1 MPSENSRACCTRGEP
16 LATIRIRSARLIG
29 YKELR
34 EVDIAWPFN
43 FPARLQIPASTM
55 NPEFEVAAVENLA
68 RSRPVERTVID
79 VHIITLGHV
88 LFAAG
93 LVGVGLL
100 SLGSGDFAYTWQPV
114 PDWVVW
120 RTGFARLSGF
130 LLSGTGIA
138 LLIRRSSAKGAIVIS
153 FYLALLMLS
162 LHLPRVLYSP
172 ADVGRWL
179 GLCENLTLVCG
190 GWILA
195 LSVSRW
201 ETESP
206 GKIWT
211 NLRIPQ
217 LLYAGA
223 CVVFGVSHF
232 VYADATAGMVPA
244 WLPYR
249 MGFAYLAG
257 AGHFAAGI
265 AMLSGIVPGLAAI
278 LEAGMISSFVLLVHI
293 PGVFS
298 DPHSRLQWTMLSVAS
313 ALAGAAWLLAASF
326 QTTIWR
332 RKRFGV

>member
-1 MPSENSRACCTRGEP
+1 
-16 LATIRIRSARLIG
+16 
-29 YKELR
+29 
-34 EVDIAWPFN
+34 
-43 FPARLQIPASTM
+43 M
-55 NPEFEVAAVENLA
+55 NPESELAAAENVDQ
-68 RSRPVERTVID
+68 SRPVERKAID

-93 LVGVGLL
+93 LIGVGLL

-114 PDWVVW
+114 PEWVVW
-120 RTGFARLSGF
+120 RSGFAHFSGL

-138 LLIRRSSAKGAIVIS
+138 LLIRGSSAKGAIVMS

-172 ADVGRWL
+172 ADVARWL
-179 GLCENLTLVCG
+179 GLCENLALVCG

-195 LSVSRW
+195 RALSRW
-201 ETESP
+201 RTEPP

-211 NLRIPQ
+211 NQSVPQ

-249 MGFAYLAG
+249 IGFAYLAG
-257 AGHFAAGI
+257 AGHFAAGV
-265 AMLSGIVPGLAAI
+265 AMLSGIVPGLAAT

-298 DPHSRLQWTMLSVAS
+298 DPDSRPQWTMLSVAS
-313 ALAGAAWLLAASF
+313 ALAGAAWLLAGSF
-326 QTTIWR
+326 HRKMWR
-332 RKRFGV
+332 RQRLSS